1 MSQRIRM
8 FGLLPHR
15 CLLRCED
22 AGTSY
27 RTGDRTG
34 FDSIRLLMASFVRR
48 YHLHFLCFISLLLSL
63 FVYFLLS
70 LLLFL
75 FLLLLLLLLAEGGV
89 KVGRDMHSNSS
100 ATQCQ
105 RQRQRHRQRQRS
117 HRHLRQRHINA
128 QRATRRANFNFSCS
142 SISTSNSNFN
152 CHCDCD
158 LKSDFHLK
166 SRPGRDTWPGC
177 SWGSQRTLLP
187 RVAKRDSA
195 ASEAHFCHANVH
207 VACCRPESRAEQ
219 PQGDGYQQIDPHVVR
234 KYNSKLEQFISN
246 HFIAFQQPARD
257 HKEAAGQRNLQRAQT
272 DWRLD
277 GWDRMHGRYNCSAST
292 WSLQNETRRS
302 LGKLG
307 LRGKLLNIYSFKRLR
322 RFVGNVMIIT
332 KKYNPTL
339 TNLFLL
345 FPIRIH

>member
-1 MSQRIRM
+1 MAFYDLIKRIWNNKQNWLSQRIRM

-48 YHLHFLCFISLLLSL
+48 YHLHFLCFISLLFSL

-70 LLLFL
+70 LLLFH

-128 QRATRRANFNFSCS
+128 QRATRRANLNFSCS
-142 SISTSNSNFN
+142 SISTFNSNFN
-152 CHCDCD
+152 CHCDCDCD

-219 PQGDGYQQIDPHVVR
+219 PRAMAINKLTLMR
-234 KYNSKLEQFISN
+234 CANTTANWSNSFRIILLRSN
-246 HFIAFQQPARD
+246 NAARD

-277 GWDRMHGRYNCSAST
+277 GWDRMYGRYNCSAST

-302 LGKLG
+302 LG
-307 LRGKLLNIYSFKRLR
+307 I
-322 RFVGNVMIIT
+322 
-332 KKYNPTL
+332 
-339 TNLFLL
+339 
-345 FPIRIH
+345 

>member
-1 MSQRIRM
+1 M

-22 AGTSY
+22 AGTPY
-27 RTGDRTG
+27 RTGDRSE

-48 YHLHFLCFISLLLSL
+48 YHLHFLCFISLLFSL

-75 FLLLLLLLLAEGGV
+75 FLFLLLLLAEGGV

-105 RQRQRHRQRQRS
+105 RQR

-142 SISTSNSNFN
+142 SISNSNFN
-152 CHCDCD
+152 CHCDCDLD

-166 SRPGRDTWPGC
+166 SRPGQILD
-177 SWGSQRTLLP
+177 
-187 RVAKRDSA
+187 RVAAGA
-195 ASEAHFCHANVH
+195 ANARFCLKSQNGIRLQVKHIFVTPMCMLH
-207 VACCRPESRAEQ
+207 VAGPISVEQ
-219 PQGDGYQQIDPHVVR
+219 PQGDGYQQIDPHAVR

-246 HFIAFQQPARD
+246 HFIARD

-277 GWDRMHGRYNCSAST
+277 GWGCMYGRYNCSAST
-292 WSLQNETRRS
+292 WSLQKATRWS
-302 LGKLG
+302 LGKLRLWG
-307 LRGKLLNIYSFKRLR
+307 SLLNI
-322 RFVGNVMIIT
+322 
-332 KKYNPTL
+332 
-339 TNLFLL
+339 
-345 FPIRIH
+345 

>member
-1 MSQRIRM
+1 M

-27 RTGDRTG
+27 RIGDRSG

-48 YHLHFLCFISLLLSL
+48 YHLHFLCFISLLFSL

-75 FLLLLLLLLAEGGV
+75 FLFLLLLLAEGGV

-105 RQRQRHRQRQRS
+105 RQRQQQRQRQRS

-142 SISTSNSNFN
+142 SISISNSNFN

-158 LKSDFHLK
+158 LDLKSDFHLNR
-166 SRPGRDTWPGC
+166 RP
-177 SWGSQRTLLP
+177 SQILD
-187 RVAKRDSA
+187 RVAAGA
-195 ASEAHFCHANVH
+195 ANARFCLKSQNGIRLQVKHIFVTPMCMLH
-207 VACCRPESRAEQ
+207 VAGPRAE
-219 PQGDGYQQIDPHVVR
+219 PSSPRAMAINKLTLMRCANTTANWSNSFRIILLRSNSDREITRRQQV
-234 KYNSKLEQFISN
+234 
-246 HFIAFQQPARD
+246 
-257 HKEAAGQRNLQRAQT
+257 
-272 DWRLD
+272 
-277 GWDRMHGRYNCSAST
+277 
-292 WSLQNETRRS
+292 NETYRELKQIEGS
-302 LGKLG
+302 MGETVCTSMVDTIALQALDV
-307 LRGKLLNIYSFKRLR
+307 FKTRQDEA
-322 RFVGNVMIIT
+322 
-332 KKYNPTL
+332 
-339 TNLFLL
+339 
-345 FPIRIH
+345 